1 MIRIATDVGG
11 TFTDLVAFD
20 EETNRLYATKV
31 STSVEIIDGLARC
44 MEKTALP
51 LSAVNFFLHGSTVA
65 INTVIERKG
74 AKTALVTTQGFEDII
89 EIGRGN
95 IPNSFD
101 LLFTT
106 PEPLVLRGLRMGINE
121 RLDYTGAVRRDLD
134 VAEARK
140 GLSTL
145 LKQGVEA
152 IAVCLLH
159 SYANPAHEL
168 LLEQMIKEIAP
179 NCFISVSSRIL
190 RQYREFERTSTTV
203 LNAYVGPKVSSYLND
218 LKAHLER
225 SGFHGNTLI
234 MQSNGGTIPVEVA
247 KQQPCRTMESGPVG
261 GTIGAAQLTRS
272 LNFVNA
278 IAFDMGGTTA
288 KVSTIQ
294 SGEISLTDGYF
305 IGGYEKGFPLQLPV
319 VDIYEVG
326 SGGGSIA
333 YVDVTGALKVGPV
346 SAGGVPG
353 PACYRL
359 GNTRPTVTDA
369 DLILGRLN
377 PNYFLGGEI
386 LLGIK
391 EAEAAV
397 RTHVGEPL
405 GLDLVEAAQGI
416 IRIADTN
423 MAQAVEVMTVERGY
437 DPRDFVL
444 VAYGGAGPCHAVS
457 VAREL
462 GIKKVVIPRL
472 PGQFSAFG
480 MLLADLK
487 REYVLS
493 HVKVLPEMDPETLE
507 KMFASLEQEGRAEF
521 RQEGFSENNLLVKR
535 GAEMRYAGQEFTL
548 VVSPVGAPVTST
560 ALSELKQRFDQHYQ
574 FRYGHAFP
582 DTQAEL
588 VSLRLEVYGLLPKP
602 SLDQMSLV
610 EPKDREASVGARDVY
625 FVGSGF
631 TPCNIYRRAFLNS
644 GETICGPAIV
654 EEPASTTV
662 IHPGDSACPDGSGN
676 LILDVNV

>member
-31 STSVEIIDGLARC
+31 STSLEIIEGLAC
-44 MEKTALP
+44 CVEKTGLP
-51 LSAVNFFLHGSTVA
+51 LKAVNFFLHGSTVA

-74 AKTALVTTQGFEDII
+74 AKTALVTTKGFEDII

-106 PEPLVLRGLRMGINE
+106 PEALVPRGLRVGINE
-121 RLDYTGAVRRDLD
+121 RLDYTGAIRKELDL
-134 VAEARK
+134 AEAQERI
-140 GLSTL
+140 GAL

-152 IAVCLLH
+152 VAVCFLH
-159 SYANPAHEL
+159 SYANPLHEL
-168 LLEQMIKEIAP
+168 SVERVIKETDPA
-179 NCFISVSSRIL
+179 CFVSVSSRIL

-218 LKAHLER
+218 LKAHLEH
-225 SGFHGNTLI
+225 SGFHGNSLI
-234 MQSNGGTIPVEVA
+234 MQSNGGTIPIEVA

-261 GTIGAAQLTRS
+261 GTIGAAHLTRS
-272 LNFVNA
+272 LSFGNA

-294 SGEISLTDGYF
+294 NGEISLSDGYF

-333 YVDVTGALKVGPV
+333 YVDETGALRVGPV

-377 PNYFLGGEI
+377 ANYFLGGEI
-386 LLGIK
+386 LLGLK
-391 EAEAAV
+391 EAEAAIQ
-397 RTHVGEPL
+397 THVGVPL
-405 GLDLVEAAQGI
+405 GLDLVEAAHGVT
-416 IRIADTN
+416 RIADTN

-480 MLLADLK
+480 MLLTDLK

-493 HVKVLPEMDPETLE
+493 HVKILPEINPETLE
-507 KMFASLEQEGRAEF
+507 AMYKSLEQEGRAEF
-521 RQEGFSENNLLVKR
+521 RHEGFSEKELMVKR
-535 GAEMRYAGQEFTL
+535 AAEMRYAGQEFSL
-548 VVSPVGAPVTST
+548 VVSPVDMPVTAN
-560 ALSELKQRFDQHYQ
+560 ALTELKRRFDQVYQ

-582 DTQAEL
+582 ETEAEL
-588 VSLRLEVYGLLPKP
+588 VSLRLEVYGLLTKP
-602 SLDQMSLV
+602 DIDRMSLV
-610 EPKDREASVGARDVY
+610 ENADRDASVGERAVY

-631 TPCNIYRRAFLNS
+631 TSCAIYRRAFLNP
-644 GETICGPAIV
+644 GERISGPAII

-662 IHPGDSACPDGSGN
+662 IHPGDIAFADASGN
-676 LILDVNV
+676 LIIDINV